1 MVSSPSTP
9 WIYRHSRLIILTIA
23 IIGAIETAYLTGV
36 KLLGGVAVCPTQGCH
51 EVLNSPL
58 ATVAGIPISLF
69 GFLAYFT
76 MASLA
81 ATPWLVNPSSQKKL
95 RTKLESA
102 TWWIMFGL
110 ATVMA
115 VISGFLMYLLAFEL
129 QAFCPYCVASA
140 IFSISLFLLTM
151 VGRFWDDFGQQL
163 LVGVA
168 VTMVALV
175 TVLGVYGGQPTSTTQ
190 PPTLV
195 SRQITT
201 NSGAAEI
208 SLATH
213 LKQIGAKTF
222 GAYWCPHCYEQKQ
235 LFGRQAFAILDY
247 VECDPQ
253 GPNARPQLCQQAGIN
268 AYPTWEINQKFYQGR
283 LSLQKLAELSDYQD
297 RQDFANSSFD

>member
-1 MVSSPSTP
+1 MVRSPSTP

-23 IIGAIETAYLTGV
+23 ILGAIETAYLTGV

-58 ATVAGIPISLF
+58 ATLWGVPISLF

-81 ATPWLVNPSSQKKL
+81 TTPWLVNPSSQKNL
-95 RTKLESA
+95 RTKLEAA
-102 TWWIMFGL
+102 TWWIMFSL
-110 ATVMA
+110 ATAMA
-115 VISGFLMYLLAFEL
+115 VMSGFLMYLLSFEL

-140 IFSISLFLLTM
+140 IFSISLFVLTM

-175 TVLGVYGGQPTSTTQ
+175 TLLGVYDAQPTSATQ

-213 LKQIGAKTF
+213 LQQIGAKTF

-253 GPNARPQLCQQAGIN
+253 GPNARSQLCQQAGIN

-283 LSLQKLAELSDYQD
+283 LSLQKLAELSGYED
-297 RQDFANSSFD
+297 RQDFANSPFD